1 MDFSLKDNLFETASE
16 SVIEEAA
23 DGSKKKKLYITGPF
37 IQCDVVNRN
46 RRLYPLSVVKPT
58 VDAYIKEY
66 VDTNRAVGEL
76 EHPEA
81 TNGVTDRIAVR
92 ITELKQ
98 DNKDFIG
105 KALVLST
112 PCGELIKALL
122 DGGVRMGVSSRG
134 TGATKPKN
142 GYEEVSSYALKA
154 IDVVYAPSA
163 PDAFVDALIESKNID
178 TSFIDNQLYVELNEW
193 LKFKDIIKNTPS
205 DQRFEEC
212 VKLLKGF
219 F

>member
-1 MDFSLKDNLFETASE
+1 MNFKDTLYETTSDE
-16 SVIEEAA
+16 VVV
-23 DGSKKKKLYITGPF
+23 GTKKKLYITGPF

-46 RRLYPLSVVKPT
+46 KRLYPLSVVKPT
-58 VDAYIKEY
+58 VDEYIKEY
-66 VDTNRAVGEL
+66 VQTSRAVGEL
-76 EHPEA
+76 EHPESTA
-81 TNGVTDRIAVR
+81 GVTDRIAVR
-92 ITELKQ
+92 ITELTQ
-98 DNKDFIG
+98 DGKDFIG

-134 TGATKPKN
+134 SGATKPKN
-142 GYEEVSSYALKA
+142 GYEEVSSYSLKA

-163 PDAFVDALIESKNID
+163 PDAFVDTLMESKNID
-178 TSFIDNQLYVELNEW
+178 ASYIDNQLWVELNEW
-193 LKFKDIIKNTPS
+193 LKFKEIIKSTPS

-212 VKLLKGF
+212 VKMLKHF